1 MANYGCNPDEDN
13 MLDFEHLVELS
24 EKEDE
29 D

>member
-1 MANYGCNPDEDN
+1 MANYGVNPDDDN
-13 MLDFEHLVELS
+13 MLDFEHLVKLS

>member
-1 MANYGCNPDEDN
+1 MAYYGVSPDEEN